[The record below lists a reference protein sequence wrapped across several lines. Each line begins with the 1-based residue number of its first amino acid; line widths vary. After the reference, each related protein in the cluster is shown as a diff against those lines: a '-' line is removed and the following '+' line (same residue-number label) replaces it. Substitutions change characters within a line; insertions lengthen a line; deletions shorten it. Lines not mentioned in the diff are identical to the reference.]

1 MIRKP
6 SISTSKPESDLAV
19 LLHSM
24 EPLLNDG
31 VYVYSSVPPEAD
43 LSAIPLLAMF
53 REEEGMTVIV
63 PETDALAAGLPILFR
78 AAWITLKV
86 HSELQAVGL
95 TAAFSSALGRAGISC
110 NVVAGAY
117 HDHIFIP
124 VDRAE
129 EAMDALRSL
138 QRDQA
143 S

>member
-43 LSAIPLLAMF
+43 LS
-53 REEEGMTVIV
+53 MTVIV